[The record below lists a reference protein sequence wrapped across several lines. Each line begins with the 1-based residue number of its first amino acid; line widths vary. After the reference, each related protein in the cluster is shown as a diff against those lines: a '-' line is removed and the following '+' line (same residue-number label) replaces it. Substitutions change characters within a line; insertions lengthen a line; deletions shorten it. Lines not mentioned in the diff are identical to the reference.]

1 MKNYIY
7 AVLFCIV
14 VFITWLSIIFSI
26 FDKLIGRDTLFKNN
40 IRAIITYIV
49 GVFLSI
55 LFSLFSILTYL
66 LFHITIFS
74 L

>member
-7 AVLFCIV
+7 AILFCIV
-14 VFITWLSIIFSI
+14 VFITCLSIIFSI

-49 GVFLSI
+49 GVFFSVILSI
-55 LFSLFSILTYL
+55 LMYL
-66 LFHITIFS
+66 LFSMMF
-74 L
+74 